1 MEVRLARGD
10 EVPQL
15 AAMLARA
22 FHNDP
27 VTAWFM
33 PNESRRPKYARRFFA
48 WQLHRL
54 LGQEQVYVAGGH
66 TPPEAEGPC
75 TGAAV
80 WALPGQWRESNW
92 QALRLFVA
100 LVPALASHLPAATRG
115 VERVEKRHPAEPHL
129 YLAVLGTD
137 PPAQGRGV
145 ATAVLGPGLELCD
158 REGLPAYLE
167 SSKESNVGFYARF
180 GFRVTEEVRMPGD
193 GPTVWLMWR
202 EPA

>member
-1 MEVRLARGD
+1 MEVRPARGD

-22 FHNDP
+22 FHDDP

-33 PNESRRPKYARRFFA
+33 PNEKRRPKYAARFFG

-54 LGQEQVYVAGGH
+54 LGQEQVHVADDGS
-66 TPPEAEGPC
+66 
-75 TGAAV
+75 GAAV

-145 ATAVLGPGLELCD
+145 GSALLRPGLELCD

-202 EPA
+202 DPR